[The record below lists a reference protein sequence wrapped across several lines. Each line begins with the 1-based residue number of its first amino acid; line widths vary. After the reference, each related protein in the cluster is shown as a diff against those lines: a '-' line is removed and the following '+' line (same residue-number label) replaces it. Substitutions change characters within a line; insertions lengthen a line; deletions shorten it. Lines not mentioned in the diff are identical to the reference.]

1 MLSPVFEPKP
11 SLLREGDTCW
21 KVSTARRATLLIDGE
36 EYFNAL
42 RSTLLKA
49 RKQILIAGWDFDT
62 RTQLPA
68 YGPPESELRTAPTE
82 LGELLGYLTRTRPG
96 IEIHVM
102 RWDFHLIYWRDR
114 QFTTQ
119 RRLEKLGVRF
129 HSDGAHAFF
138 GCVHH
143 KVVLIDDA
151 IAFCGGM
158 DLTHKRWDTSGHD
171 PQDGRRCDHK
181 GTKYTPVHDTQLCVT
196 GPIVAI
202 LGEYLRDCWH
212 VSTGSCPAPLKD
224 STTLWPDDLRI
235 DFSNIRVGL
244 SRTLPPRGVQ
254 PVVREVERLY
264 LAALSGTQRELYVE
278 NQYFT
283 STVIAQAIADQCRRV
298 PQLQGLLV
306 GCARPKTFFE
316 THTMGYGRTNFYD
329 VLASSPAHERVPL
342 VAALDSSGQGINV
355 HSKLAIFD
363 DRLLTVGSANLNRR
377 SMGFDVECNLVLEA
391 RNEGQ
396 RRRVRSLRNRLLAE
410 HLDLPLDEV
419 PFAVRQHGLAGLPAA
434 IQRRRKLMHVQM
446 NEPKPKLGPVLVP
459 FFDREHPWQSL
470 LSPAQRDT
478 ILSWQSAVVL
488 LTVALAAA
496 LLGHSVLSDEEAT
509 LASLQR
515 LMMMLGSG

>member
-1 MLSPVFEPKP
+1 MLSPVFEPAP

-42 RSTLLKA
+42 RSVLLQA
-49 RKQILIAGWDFDT
+49 RRQILIAGWDFDT
-62 RTQLPA
+62 RAQLPA

-82 LGELLGYLTRTRPG
+82 LGELLGYLIRTRPG
-96 IEIHVM
+96 LEIHVM
-102 RWDFHLIYWRDR
+102 RWDYHAIYWQDR
-114 QFTTQ
+114 EFTTQ
-119 RRLEKLGVRF
+119 RRLQKLGVRF
-129 HSDGAHAFF
+129 HSDGAHTFF

-143 KVVLIDDA
+143 KLVLIDDA
-151 IAFCGGM
+151 IAFCGGI
-158 DLTHKRWDTSGHD
+158 DLTHKRWDACGHD
-171 PQDGRRCDHK
+171 PKDPRRCDHE
-181 GTKYTPVHDTQLCVT
+181 GTSYTPVHDTQLCVT
-196 GPIVAI
+196 GPIVAV
-202 LGEYLRDCWH
+202 LGDYLRECWH
-212 VSTGSCPAPLKD
+212 LATGSCPLPLKHHA
-224 STTLWPDDLRI
+224 TLWPDEVRV
-235 DFSNIRVGL
+235 DFCNIRVGV

-254 PVVREVERLY
+254 PLVREVERLY
-264 LAALSGTQRELYVE
+264 LAAISGTQRELYVE

-316 THTMGYGRTNFYD
+316 THTMGYGRTNFYE
-329 VLASSPAHERVPL
+329 VLAASPALERVPL
-342 VAALDSSGQGINV
+342 VAALDSSGHGINV

-377 SMGFDVECNLVLEA
+377 SMGFDVECNLVLEG
-391 RNEGQ
+391 RDEGQ
-396 RRRVRSLRNRLLAE
+396 RRRMRSLRNRLLAE
-410 HLDLPLDEV
+410 HLDLTLDEV

-434 IQRRRKLMHVQM
+434 IQRRRKLIPVQM

-459 FFDREHPWQSL
+459 FFDREQPWQSL
-470 LSPAQRDT
+470 LPRAQRDT
-478 ILSWQSAVVL
+478 ILNWQSAVVL

-496 LLGHSVLSDEEAT
+496 LLGHSVLSDEDAT

-515 LMMMLGSG
+515 LMMMLGTG